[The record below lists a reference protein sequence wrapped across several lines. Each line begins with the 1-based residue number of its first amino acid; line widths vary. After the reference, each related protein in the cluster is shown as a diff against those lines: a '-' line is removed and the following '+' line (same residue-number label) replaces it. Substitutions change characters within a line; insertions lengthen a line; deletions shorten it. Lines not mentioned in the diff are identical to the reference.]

1 MKFELYH
8 LPSVLIET
16 YWNVKI
22 EDGDVRMVSLNV
34 LIETYWNVKNISLH
48 ARRRCKFVLIETY
61 WNVKAERTGLSPAF

>member
-1 MKFELYH
+1 MPRIVLIETYWNVKLTVKFELYH

-34 LIETYWNVKNISLH
+34 LIETYWNVKLFQQIFH
-48 ARRRCKFVLIETY
+48 VCR
-61 WNVKAERTGLSPAF
+61 